1 MLTSTVPREGVRR
14 LAVRRGRKV
23 RVGLVRR
30 DLNRR
35 KGRNALPSLQGGGGE
50 HRRGAEEGDGDKSSK
65 VLEHGEQIVK
75 TERLQVK
82 RRERGVWGA
91 TRRMWRTTLLSQPR
105 FTSQFIVLA
114 HTLASS
120 HGPCI
125 VARISP
131 SFSQEEHQP

>member
-1 MLTSTVPREGVRR
+1 MLTSTIPREGVRR

-35 KGRNALPSLQGGGGE
+35 KGRNALPRLQGGGGE
-50 HRRGAEEGDGDKSSK
+50 HRRSAEEGDGDKSSK

-82 RRERGVWGA
+82 GGRVGA